1 LAIDRFGKSRE
12 GSNLAT
18 TSEELRASINQAII
32 CYDGKAFGEL
42 EISP

>member
-1 LAIDRFGKSRE
+1 MGNRE
-12 GSNLAT
+12 SSNLAT